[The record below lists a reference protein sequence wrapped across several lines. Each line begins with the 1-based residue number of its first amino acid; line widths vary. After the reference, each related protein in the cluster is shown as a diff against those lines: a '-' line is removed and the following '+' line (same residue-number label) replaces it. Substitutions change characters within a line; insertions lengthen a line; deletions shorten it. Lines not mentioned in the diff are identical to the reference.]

1 VSRSRLA
8 VALILAAAL
17 LAFIAAGVQQHLS
30 FENIEA
36 QQDALESWRR
46 SYPWQ
51 TALGFFAL
59 FVVFTAASLPGA
71 MLLTLLGGAVFGFGW
86 GTLIASF
93 GAALGSTIAFLGA
106 RFVFR
111 DWVRARFGP
120 RLEGIARG
128 VADQRGFRLF
138 TLRLIPG
145 VPYFLINLAMAV
157 SPIGV
162 WTFYWVSQLA
172 MLPST
177 VLYANAGTQLARLES
192 PRDVLSWQLIGALV
206 LLGLFPLAAKKALG
220 FARSRSDGR

>member
-1 VSRSRLA
+1 MSRARLA
-8 VALILAAAL
+8 VVLLFLVAVAAFYAV
-17 LAFIAAGVQQHLS
+17 GGQRYVS
-30 FENIEA
+30 FENLKA
-36 QQDALESWRR
+36 QQAALESWRET
-46 SYPWQ
+46 YPWQ

-59 FVVFTAASLPGA
+59 FVGFTAASLPGA
-71 MLLTLLGGAVFGFGW
+71 MLLTILGGAAFGFVL

-93 GAALGSTIAFLGA
+93 GAVLGSTLAFLAA

-120 RLEGIARG
+120 RLAGIARG
-128 VADQRGFRLF
+128 VEDEGGFHLF

-162 WTFYWVSQLA
+162 WTFCWVSQIA

-177 VLYANAGTQLARLES
+177 VLYANAGTQLARMES
-192 PRDVLSWQLIGALV
+192 PHDVLSWQLIGALV
-206 LLGLFPLAAKKALG
+206 LLGLFPLVAKKAVA
-220 FARSRSDGR
+220 FVRARR